1 VQLDQLWTYTQTDM
15 EAERFEGEMRKAPN
29 RVRLLQL
36 RNFILEQ
43 QNNMKKV
50 EAEVASMAE
59 RLEAAR
65 AEYEKL
71 QASMRELTG
80 ELADAQEDSVA
91 ELEGLIEEAQRL
103 TEALSKCEQDVQKM
117 RRDADLRD
125 RQQKE
130 IRTKAA
136 KSKQEYDQLKVVYD
150 SEFKRD
156 SETLK
161 TLKAKVDAAGKA
173 VDPALLERYKAIRQH
188 CVPPMAKLVNGQCS
202 GCNMALA
209 SAVLRR
215 ISAGDEIVECDN
227 CGRILYAT
235 EEA

>member
-1 VQLDQLWTYTQTDM
+1 MQLEQLWAYTQTDM
-15 EAERFEGEMRKAPN
+15 EAERFESEMRKAPN

-36 RNFILEQ
+36 RNSILEQ

-50 EAEVASMAE
+50 EAEVANMGE

-71 QASMRELTG
+71 EGSLRELTA
-80 ELADAQEDSVA
+80 ELGDAQDDSVA

-103 TEALSKCEQDVQKM
+103 TEALSKCEQDLQKM
-117 RRDADLRD
+117 RRDAETRD

-130 IRTKAA
+130 IRTRAA
-136 KSKQEYDQLKVVYD
+136 KSKQEYDQLKAVYD
-150 SEFKRD
+150 VEFKRD
-156 SETLK
+156 SDTLK
-161 TLKAKVDAAGKA
+161 TLKDKVDAAGKA
-173 VDPALLERYKAIRQH
+173 VDPALLERYKVIRQH
-188 CVPPMAKLVNGQCS
+188 CIPPVARLINGQCS

-215 ISAGDEIVECDN
+215 LAAGDEIVECDN
-227 CGRILYAT
+227 CGRILYAPDGV
-235 EEA
+235 